1 MTSRRSNVMRISFDL
16 MFLGRQHSGGLV
28 QWSCTIQ
35 KVAMTKVHVWFEGCD
50 AAGQMC
56 STVLRKFFCVLLYS
70 ILNVFFC
77 FGTTAQ
83 CLPLRF
89 VLTVFNAVV
98 KLRFIV
104 DAGNHSVISGL
115 IIFISNQVLPVDLLL
130 SMTHVSKS
138 LHALL
143 HVHLPVQILLV
154 LLFFQLFQLFYF
166 SLNLSVAL
174 LLSVSLLRI
183 HVTLIHILHL
193 LLVVLVL
200 HLTANLFIVVLPDPH
215 LLILH
220 IVGGGVHPHLSL

>member
-1 MTSRRSNVMRISFDL
+1 
-16 MFLGRQHSGGLV
+16 
-28 QWSCTIQ
+28 
-35 KVAMTKVHVWFEGCD
+35 
-50 AAGQMC
+50 
-56 STVLRKFFCVLLYS
+56 
-70 ILNVFFC
+70 
-77 FGTTAQ
+77 
-83 CLPLRF
+83 
-89 VLTVFNAVV
+89 VV

-104 DAGNHSVISGL
+104 DAGDHSVISGL
-115 IIFISNQVLPVDLLL
+115 IVFISNQVLPVDLLL

-143 HVHLPVQILLV
+143 HVHLPVQILPV
-154 LLFFQLFQLFYF
+154 LLFFQLLQLFYF

-220 IVGGGVHPHLSL
+220 IVGGGVHPHLGL